1 MFATPC
7 HIYSVSKYIDL
18 HKLSDKVLFVDIF
31 CHGYP
36 SLNLWKKYLEYS
48 KKIFSIREI
57 DKINFR
63 SKPYG
68 WHEFNITFIAG
79 DTSYHSPR
87 KKDPFHEMFFKK
99 NALNEA
105 CYACKLRSTIAYTDI
120 RIGDFWGKEYSQNI
134 EGVSAVVINT
144 DKGKVLFASVKDRFE
159 IKIIAFLM

>member
-1 MFATPC
+1 MDSSFFQEIRFLISDLFLTFEKLFC
-7 HIYSVSKYIDL
+7 YESFFSK
-18 HKLSDKVLFVDIF
+18 F
-31 CHGYP
+31 CQ
-36 SLNLWKKYLEYS
+36 
-48 KKIFSIREI
+48 
-57 DKINFR
+57 KINFR

-144 DKGKVLFASVKDRFE
+144 DKGKVF
-159 IKIIAFLM
+159 